1 MSAQLRSLGVTLRLL
16 CYLLF
21 GVLAALPLA
30 LLSLLLP
37 WSTHL
42 FSAFLLLGAWA
53 GTVGLVRALLIE
65 PAQASLLGNLTTS
78 ALLMVGIRAML
89 FGLLVDQDPES
100 LRQGGLDQDFDLR
113 MLGLVAMVYGP
124 ILVAL
129 HYLARVAWTFY
140 RDADC
145 QGLRLLAGLALVIL
159 LVPQLVKL
167 AWPMLLPVFM
177 QIT

>member
-1 MSAQLRSLGVTLRLL
+1 MIASRCSVLVALRTA
-16 CYLLF
+16 CYLMF

-30 LLSLLLP
+30 LLALLLP
-37 WSTHL
+37 WDSHL
-42 FSAFLLLGAWA
+42 LSAFLLLGAWA
-53 GTVGLVRALLIE
+53 GTAGLVRALVIE
-65 PAQASLLGNLTTS
+65 PARASLPGNLITCV
-78 ALLMVGIRAML
+78 LLLIGIRTL
-89 FGLLVDQDPES
+89 LVGLLFDPGRES
-100 LRQGGLDQDFDLR
+100 LRQGGLAPDFDLR
-113 MLGLVAMVYGP
+113 MLGLLAMVSGP